1 MLLRSQTVVRKAL
14 RVRVSEV
21 VVLLLL
27 LLLVARRRPGQIS
40 LIAIGKK
47 GLLVRRRIAIVYQLM
62 PLLMVMTMVGL
73 LSLVLVLLR

>member
-1 MLLRSQTVVRKAL
+1 LLLRSQTVVRKAL

-47 GLLVRRRIAIVYQLM
+47 GLVRRRIATVYQLM